1 MTSLQRLGRFLFTAL
16 LSLIAAFAIWLVLF
30 TNNIARQEPQSVGA
44 ADAIIVLTGGAD
56 RIQDG
61 LLLLEANRGRRLLIS
76 GVHRIVTREE
86 MRKRWPGH
94 DHAFSCCVDLD
105 FRALNTFENAREGAI
120 WMRRHGF
127 SSAVLVTA
135 SYHMPRALLE
145 FQTVL
150 PGARIVPA
158 PVIPDPKRL
167 EQWWFD
173 ATLARIIMLESI
185 KYAAAWLRIAVI
197 GHFA

>member
-1 MTSLQRLGRFLFTAL
+1 MTSLQRLGRLLFTTLLAL
-16 LSLIAAFAIWLVLF
+16 IVGFALWLVVF
-30 TNNIARQEPQSVGA
+30 TGSIVRDEPTSVGA

-61 LLLLEANRGRRLLIS
+61 LLLLEAQKGRRLLIS
-76 GVHRIVTREE
+76 GVHRIVTLDE

-94 DHAFSCCVDLD
+94 DHAFGCCVDLD
-105 FRALNTFENAREGAI
+105 FRALNTFENARESAV
-120 WMRRHGF
+120 WMQRHGF
-127 SSAVLVTA
+127 GSAVLVTA

-167 EQWWFD
+167 EHWWLD
-173 ATLARIIMLESI
+173 ATLARIITLESI
-185 KYAAAWLRIAVI
+185 KYAAARIRIAVI
-197 GHFA
+197 SFFG